1 MKGGIS
7 LRKLFRL
14 SPENAWCLYDW
25 GNSAFVTTVI
35 AAVLPIYF
43 AETVCGGSSVE
54 WAFLGKQL
62 SSNATSLWGYAM
74 ALAAFFVAVLAP
86 ILGATADAGGRRKQ
100 FLAIMTGI
108 GVLATLL
115 LSITGAGDI
124 WLLLGILV
132 LGQIGF
138 AGANVFYNSLL
149 VSVAEPSRRDLISA
163 RGYAFGYLGGGI
175 LLAINLLMIKKP
187 SLFGF
192 ADTSIAL
199 RYVFIS
205 VAVWWSLFSIPL
217 FLKVQEGPSGGEQ
230 SFIGSLR
237 HGISTLSSTFK
248 HIRKNSNVFRFL
260 ISFLLYNDGIQTV
273 IMMAAIYGK
282 VELGL
287 STGNLIGALLL
298 TQIVGVP
305 GSLLFGRLAKK
316 YGSKQML
323 FAGIIAYMFIILYA
337 FWMKRALDFWIL
349 AGIVGLF
356 MGGLQAVSRG
366 FYSRLIPDGMSAEYF
381 GFFSVSQRFA
391 SIFGPL
397 MFALINDIT
406 GSSRLSILSLVILF
420 IAGGLVLITV
430 KKPEEA
436 V

>member
-1 MKGGIS
+1 M
-7 LRKLFRL
+7 
-14 SPENAWCLYDW
+14 
-25 GNSAFVTTVI
+25 
-35 AAVLPIYF
+35 YF

-62 SSNATSLWGYAM
+62 TSNATSLWGYTM

-100 FLAIMTGI
+100 FLAIMTGT
-108 GVLATLL
+108 GVLATVL
-115 LSITGAGDI
+115 LSMTGAGDI
-124 WLLLGILV
+124 WLVLGILV

-149 VSVAEPSRRDLISA
+149 ISVVEPERRDLISS

-175 LLAINLLMIKKP
+175 LLAINLLMIRKP
-187 SLFGF
+187 SIFGF
-192 ADTSIAL
+192 ADASIAL
-199 RYVFIS
+199 RYVFLS

-217 FLKVQEGPSGGEQ
+217 FLRVPEGPSWGERT
-230 SFIGSLR
+230 FTGSLK
-237 HGISTLSSTFK
+237 HGISTLISTFS
-248 HIRKNSNVFRFL
+248 HIRKNSNIFRFL

-273 IMMAAIYGK
+273 IMMAVIYGK

-287 STGNLIGALLL
+287 SSGDLIGALLL

-305 GSLLFGRLAKK
+305 SSLLFGHFANK

-323 FAGIIAYMFIILYA
+323 FAGIIAYVFIILYA

-366 FYSRLIPDGMSAEYF
+366 FYSKLIPDGMSAEYF

-420 IAGGLVLITV
+420 LAGGLVLVTV